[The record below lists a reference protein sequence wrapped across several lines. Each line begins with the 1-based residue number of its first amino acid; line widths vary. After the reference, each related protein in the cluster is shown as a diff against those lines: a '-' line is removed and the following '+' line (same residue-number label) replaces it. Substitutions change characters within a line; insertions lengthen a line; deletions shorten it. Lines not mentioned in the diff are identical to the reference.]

1 MFSTS
6 NRFGILTQG
15 GKEIKKSSCYVR
27 KVIFAKETKPPQK
40 RLQKKLFR
48 RKNAKYD

>member
-15 GKEIKKSSCYVR
+15 GREIKKSSCYVR

-40 RLQKKLFR
+40 KAAEKSISPQKSEI
-48 RKNAKYD
+48 